1 MMGAKHAKPKPPREQ
16 KTSRIY
22 RISYLVGALV
32 IRSVKSYW
40 RIFCR
45 KTRPIIKVLARVWE
59 WVTPP
64 FKKLIDEFVMFGKG
78 FGTAAEKIKDAVQ
91 NQPRKLIPLLFSLP
105 AKAYRRQKPFLR
117 SVLNITAPVLALAL
131 LLGTLHYWDHMIY
144 ALSVEYNGK
153 KIGYIAD
160 ETVLDAAI
168 EMANGRIINVDNS
181 FQVSRTPKL
190 TIAMA
195 NEAVL
200 MNENETCDALLRTAG
215 NAVVEASGLYLDG
228 EFKAAVASHATIE
241 RILEDIRS
249 QYETKSDDERIE
261 FIQDVEIIDGL
272 YPSGTVI
279 PGAELEEMLTQTHTE
294 EAKYTIVS
302 GDTFAK
308 IAKKFGMKTD
318 ELKKLNKGVTRLY
331 VGKKL
336 NVIKTIPYL
345 QVKVVRTIQYTEKIA
360 YETTYVND
368 DSYYLGYERVKVSG
382 RQGTRKVT
390 AEVEII
396 DGKEQRRTVISSKVT
411 AKPVNRVV
419 IVGAKVY
426 KEGTVLGDGISTG
439 TFVWPVPG
447 CKNIYSDFGYRDGE
461 YHSGID
467 ISNGNCNGLP
477 IIASDGG
484 TVIAINNTGRGTTY
498 GMYVLI
504 DHGNGHQTMYAH
516 CSKVL
521 VSVGQK
527 VAQGEVIARV
537 GNTGRSTGPHLHF
550 EMRVNGK
557 HVDPKPF
564 VGRKK

>member
-1 MMGAKHAKPKPPREQ
+1 MRKGVPTVGAKHAKPKERSPKVPGRV
-16 KTSRIY
+16 Y
-22 RISYLVGALV
+22 RVSYLVGAWA
-32 IRSVKSYW
+32 IRSIKSYW

-45 KTRPIIKVLARVWE
+45 KTRPIVRLAVRVWQWLSVPIGRWLAE
-59 WVTPP
+59 WVVLGEGFSIAAAQIKCAAKQGP
-64 FKKLIDEFVMFGKG
+64 GKTVG
-78 FGTAAEKIKDAVQ
+78 
-91 NQPRKLIPLLFSLP
+91 LLF
-105 AKAYRRQKPFLR
+105 
-117 SVLNITAPVLALAL
+117 
-131 LLGTLHYWDHMIY
+131 GTLHYWNHMIY

-153 KIGYIAD
+153 MIGYIAD

-181 FQVSRTPKL
+181 FQVTRTPKL

-195 NEAVL
+195 NEAKL
-200 MNENETCDALLRTAG
+200 MTETETCDALLRTAG

-228 EFKAAVASHATIE
+228 EFMAAVASRSTIE
-241 RILEDIRS
+241 RILNDIKG
-249 QYETKSDDERIE
+249 QYKTEADNERIE
-261 FIQDVEIIDGL
+261 FIKDVEIIDGL
-272 YPSGTVI
+272 YPSGTVT
-279 PGAELEEMLTQTHTE
+279 PGADLEEVLTETSTKE
-294 EAKYTIVS
+294 VKYTIQS

-308 IAKKFGMKTD
+308 IAKKFGMKTAK
-318 ELKKLNKGVTRLY
+318 LKELNKGVTRLY
-331 VGKKL
+331 VGKKIK
-336 NVIKTIPYL
+336 VIKTIPFM
-345 QVKVVRTIQYTEKIA
+345 QVKVVRTEQYTEKIA
-360 YETTYVND
+360 YETTYVDD

-382 RQGTRKVT
+382 RKGTRKVV
-390 AEVEII
+390 AEVELI
-396 DGKEQRRTVISSKVT
+396 DGKEVGRTIVSSKVT

-439 TFVWPVPG
+439 TFVWPLPG
-447 CKNIYSDFGYRDGE
+447 CKTIYSDYGYHDGE
-461 YHSGID
+461 YHTGID
-467 ISNGNCNGLP
+467 ISNGRCNGLP
-477 IIASDGG
+477 IIAADGG

-537 GNTGRSTGPHLHF
+537 GNTGYSTGPHLHF

-557 HVDPKPF
+557 FVDPKPF
-564 VGRKK
+564 VKSKK